1 MNPSPLSR
9 FAVAAGLM
17 GVVLAGCGQKEPEAA
32 PAAPAA
38 APQAAAA
45 EACGKVTVASMNW
58 QSAEVL
64 ASIDKII
71 LSSGYGCEVE
81 IVPGDTMP
89 TLTSM
94 MEKGQPDVAPEAWV
108 NAVRQ
113 PLDAAVKEGRLHYAA
128 HSLTDGGV
136 EGWWIPKY
144 VADAHPDI
152 KTIDDALKHPELFPA
167 PETKGKGAVHNCPLG
182 WNCQITTENAFK
194 AWDAKGKNFV
204 LVDTGSAAGLD
215 GSIAKAY
222 ERKEGWLGYYW
233 APTSILGK
241 YEMVKLDAG
250 VPHDKEAWEA
260 CNSKSDCDKPVKSDW
275 ARAEVITV
283 VTDRFQKAGGPAYE
297 YLNKR
302 GWGNDTV
309 NQLLAWMSDNQASGD
324 DGARHFLKNNES
336 VWAPWVSPE
345 VAAKVKAA
353 L

>member
-1 MNPSPLSR
+1 MTSFPLPR
-9 FAVAAGLM
+9 IALTAGLL
-17 GVVLAGCGQKEPEAA
+17 GLALTGCGQKEPEAA
-32 PAAPAA
+32 APATT
-38 APQAAAA
+38 AAA
-45 EACGKVTVASMNW
+45 EPAAACGKVTVASMNW

-71 LSSGYGCEVE
+71 LSAGYGCEVE

-128 HSLTDGGV
+128 RSLTDGGV

-144 VADAHPDI
+144 VADANPDI
-152 KTIDDALKHPELFPA
+152 KTIDDALKRPDLFPA
-167 PETKGKGAVHNCPLG
+167 PETKGKGAVHNCPSG

-194 AWDAKGKNFV
+194 AWDAKGKGFV

-250 VPHDKEAWEA
+250 VPHDKEAWET
-260 CNSKSDCDKPVKSDW
+260 CNSKADCDKPVKSDW

-309 NQLLAWMSDNQASGD
+309 NQLLAWMSDNQATGD
-324 DGARHFLKNNES
+324 DGARHFLKNNEA
-336 VWAPWVSPE
+336 VWTPWVSPE
-345 VAAKVKAA
+345 VATKVKAA